1 MRPITVLSASSFF
14 MRASFPDHTCRRNR
28 GSKSFAAA
36 IILRSANRSL
46 GVNRYAFAVSTVGE
60 KRRIFAGNEPG
71 SEAFT
76 LPAPFLCP
84 HIAGAATV
92 KRRHIEVNRF
102 QRFIAFSTFRDSV
115 YF

>member
-1 MRPITVLSASSFF
+1 MRPVTVLSGSSFF
-14 MRASFPDHTCRRNR
+14 LRASFPDHTCRRNR
-28 GSKSFAAA
+28 GSNSFAAA
-36 IILRSANRSL
+36 IILPSANRSL
-46 GVNRYAFAVSTVGE
+46 GVNRDVFAVSPVGE

-84 HIAGAATV
+84 DITEIATV
-92 KRRHIEVNRF
+92 KRRQIEVNRF
-102 QRFIAFSTFRDSV
+102 ERFIAFSTFRDSV